1 MPKSPNWFNGNE
13 PTSTTKSQVR
23 DDNESEQNL
32 RMKSSRSSTE
42 DQGMGIM
49 VSKTFWVDEERASM
63 ASRQQQRVPQ

>member
-13 PTSTTKSQVR
+13 PASTTKSEMR
-23 DDNESEQNL
+23 DDNESEESL

-49 VSKTFWVDEERASM
+49 VSKTFWVDEERASV
-63 ASRQQQRVPQ
+63 ASRQQPQVPR